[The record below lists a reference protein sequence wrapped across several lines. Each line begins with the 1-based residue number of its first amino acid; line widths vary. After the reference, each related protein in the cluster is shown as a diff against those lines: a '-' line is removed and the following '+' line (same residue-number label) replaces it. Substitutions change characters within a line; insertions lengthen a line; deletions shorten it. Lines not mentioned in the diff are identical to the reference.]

1 MNELPEMLHNHDPPI
16 GSLFNTSCLSC
27 GTVCC
32 YADDSSF
39 TVFHPNTQDLSRAVT
54 EKYEII
60 SDFMSNNR
68 LKLNSDKTH
77 LMLLAT
83 DRSWNNKVYEDSIQ
97 LNTGNESIGSS
108 KSEKLLGGIV
118 SRNLEWDDHIMH
130 DPDSIIKK
138 LSQRLSAIKQM
149 SYFAD
154 FKTRK
159 MVTNGLFIS
168 RLAYL
173 MPLWGGCQKF
183 QIRALQLMQNR
194 AARYVTRNDVY
205 TPAKTLLIQCG
216 WLSVYQMIFY
226 HTIVLFYKTKKYSAP
241 TVLLNM
247 SNAYYFYN
255 TRAKS
260 MGNYRVFSEIKTPSD
275 IALRSYRWR
284 SVQSWNILPYE
295 IKSIKNDV
303 QFKKSLKVWIMG
315 NIDIYP

>member
-1 MNELPEMLHNHDPPI
+1 
-16 GSLFNTSCLSC
+16 
-27 GTVCC
+27 
-32 YADDSSF
+32 
-39 TVFHPNTQDLSRAVT
+39 
-54 EKYEII
+54 
-60 SDFMSNNR
+60 
-68 LKLNSDKTH
+68 
-77 LMLLAT
+77 
-83 DRSWNNKVYEDSIQ
+83 
-97 LNTGNESIGSS
+97 
-108 KSEKLLGGIV
+108 
-118 SRNLEWDDHIMH
+118 
-130 DPDSIIKK
+130 
-138 LSQRLSAIKQM
+138 M

-159 MVTNGLFIS
+159 MVMNGLFIS

-205 TPAKTLLIQCG
+205 TPVKTLLIQCG

-241 TVLLNM
+241 TVRLNM
-247 SNAYYFYN
+247 PNAYHFYN